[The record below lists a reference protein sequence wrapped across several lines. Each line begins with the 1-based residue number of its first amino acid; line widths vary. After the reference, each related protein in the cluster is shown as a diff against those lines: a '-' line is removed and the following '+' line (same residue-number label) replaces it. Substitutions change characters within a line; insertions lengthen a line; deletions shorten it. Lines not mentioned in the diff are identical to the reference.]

1 MISSSTPPPLYL
13 GLLLFLL
20 YNSPVLACQTGTRSQ
35 CESAPFVPGHNLAGE
50 GFNVV
55 TLSRTGAYVVDVRT
69 YLTPNGTC
77 TLCSNPLQDN
87 RLQKLPVSG
96 EDWRAIS
103 QCSADITKSS
113 HTSVSTD
120 WKIGLALER
129 FMTESVEVGGTRS
142 KAYNFATQMASE
154 DRYTFSLHGVTC
166 SHYSLPTFYN
176 SFTKPQYNDLIHTY
190 GTHYIRQ
197 VYLGGRLRRVTAAR
211 TCLSSLNGLSP
222 NEVREADVFTPVYLT
237 VSLSALGFLYV
248 SSIFSLHQHY
258 TEVVGG
264 NGWLGDFLL
273 TQNDSLGFV
282 NWLHSVKNRPD
293 IVSYSLRPM
302 CELMPTDNQK
312 TGMKAAIEQY
322 LEDSMIAN
330 SQREKQCWPN
340 TPNLDSNCCPQQVG
354 KGTLTVTMIR
364 AWGLAGDYFGTFVK
378 MQFGSIHHK
387 TNVINSDN
395 PTWHINYDFGK
406 VDTHL
411 ALNVEL
417 WDEDWYYNDLL
428 GSCNRSLMMGSH
440 SFTCSANTGSFQVRY
455 TLTCDLHLTGDRCE
469 RYKPSPN

>member
-1 MISSSTPPPLYL
+1 MLSFTTPPPLYL
-13 GLLLFLL
+13 SLLLFLL
-20 YNSPVLACQTGTRSQ
+20 CNSPVLSCRTGNYIR
-35 CESAPFVPGHNLAGE
+35 CEAAPFVPGHNLIGE
-50 GFNVV
+50 GFDVV
-55 TLSRTGAYVVDVRT
+55 TLHRKGAYMIDVMT
-69 YLTPNGTC
+69 YRKPDGTC
-77 TLCSNPLQDN
+77 TLCPN
-87 RLQKLPVSG
+87 RHQGKMLQKLPASVV
-96 EDWRAIS
+96 DWRAIS
-103 QCSADITKSS
+103 RCKADIS
-113 HTSVSTD
+113 TSTHISVGSLVDTYTAQDIND
-120 WKIGLALER
+120 WKTGLALER

-166 SHYSLPTFYN
+166 SHYRYRVATKPSLSSEFKRIVTSLPTFYN
-176 SFTKPQYNDLIHTY
+176 SFTKPQYNNLIHTY

-222 NEVREADVFTPVYLT
+222 NEVHSCLSNG
-237 VSLSALGFLYV
+237 VSVGLGKVRLSNTQSSCRKVLQNQDV

-302 CELMPTDNQK
+302 YELMPTDNQK

-322 LEDSMIAN
+322 LEDSTIAN

-364 AWGLAGDYFGTFVK
+364 AWGLAGDYFGTSN
-378 MQFGSIHHK
+378 M
-387 TNVINSDN
+387 
-395 PTWHINYDFGK
+395 
-406 VDTHL
+406 
-411 ALNVEL
+411 
-417 WDEDWYYNDLL
+417 
-428 GSCNRSLMMGSH
+428 
-440 SFTCSANTGSFQVRY
+440 
-455 TLTCDLHLTGDRCE
+455 
-469 RYKPSPN
+469 

>member
-1 MISSSTPPPLYL
+1 TTNSNSSLSEAMISSSTPPPLYL

-87 RLQKLPVSG
+87 RL
-96 EDWRAIS
+96 
-103 QCSADITKSS
+103 
-113 HTSVSTD
+113 
-120 WKIGLALER
+120 

-154 DRYTFSLHGVTC
+154 DRYTFSLHGVTFC
-166 SHYSLPTFYN
+166 CMIYLPTFYN

-222 NEVREADVFTPVYLT
+222 NEVP
-237 VSLSALGFLYV
+237 LGFLYV

-364 AWGLAGDYFGTFVK
+364 AWGLAGDYFGTSNIFVK